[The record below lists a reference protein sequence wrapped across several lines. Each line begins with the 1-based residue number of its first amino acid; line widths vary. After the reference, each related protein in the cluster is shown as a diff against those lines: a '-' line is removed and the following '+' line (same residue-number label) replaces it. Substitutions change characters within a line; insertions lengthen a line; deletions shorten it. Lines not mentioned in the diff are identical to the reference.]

1 MNFKKILTCTLISV
15 FLCCLFP
22 YNCFATSSFIWS
34 DASSV
39 QLLETN
45 SISNSADLNLQSDGA
60 VLIEQST
67 GTVLYEHN
75 SHEMFRPA
83 SVTKVMS
90 LLLIMEAVD
99 SRCYFFR

>member
-1 MNFKKILTCTLISV
+1 MKFKKLLSICLILAV
-15 FLCCLFP
+15 FCCLFP
-22 YNCFATSSFIWS
+22 YNCFGASSYIWS
-34 DASSV
+34 DSSSV

-45 SISNSADLNLQSDGA
+45 SESNGTDLNLQSDGA
-60 VLIEQST
+60 ILIEQTT

-90 LLLIMEAVD
+90 LLLIMEAID
-99 SRCYFFR
+99 NRFNFIN

>member
-1 MNFKKILTCTLISV
+1 MSIKKILSVICITTLIIFSI
-15 FLCCLFP
+15 FSRS
-22 YNCFATSSFIWS
+22 YAESSYIWS
-34 DASSV
+34 NQDGI

-45 SISNSADLNLQSDGA
+45 SESNNLNLQSDGA
-60 VLIEQST
+60 ILIDQTT

-90 LLLIMEAVD
+90 ILLIMEAVD
-99 SRCYFFR
+99 SRSNYSAR